1 MKNVNID
8 WTSVIQFLNTFIV
21 TFIPLFVVVDPI
33 GNLPFIVGL
42 SETED
47 KVQNR
52 RTVDLAV
59 ITATLIGLVFLFL
72 GKLILALMGITV
84 GSFTIAGGIIL
95 VVLSV
100 RYMTTGHMVEM
111 IKGEVVAIVPIG
123 TPLIVGPAT
132 ITTLLLLT
140 SQYPDWIVLVSFAL
154 NMFVTWVVFLAADRI
169 SHVLSVAGIRAIA
182 RVLALLLAAIGVNMV
197 IRGLYLMEILTSK
210 AAP

>member
-1 MKNVNID
+1 MRSINID
-8 WTSVIQFLNTFIV
+8 WAAVFQYLNTLVV

-33 GNLPFIVGL
+33 GNLPFIIGL
-42 SETED
+42 SDIED
-47 KVQNR
+47 AVQNR

-59 ITATLIGLVFLFL
+59 ITATVIGLIFLFL

-100 RYMTTGHMVEM
+100 RYMTTGHMIEM

-140 SQYPDWIVLVSFAL
+140 SQYPDWIVLISFAL
-154 NMFVTWVVFLAADRI
+154 NMLVTWVIFLAADRI
-169 SHVLSVAGIRAIA
+169 SRFLSTSGIRAIA
-182 RVLALLLAAIGVNMV
+182 RVLALLLSAIGVNMV
-197 IRGLYLMEILTSK
+197 IRGLYLLEIIGPKT
-210 AAP
+210 AP

>member
-1 MKNVNID
+1 MTSINID
-8 WTSVIQFLNTFIV
+8 WAAILQYLNMLVV

-33 GNLPFIVGL
+33 GNLPFIIGL
-42 SETED
+42 SDIED
-47 KVQNR
+47 AVQNR

-59 ITATLIGLVFLFL
+59 ITATVIGLIFLFL

-95 VVLSV
+95 VILSV
-100 RYMTTGHMVEM
+100 RYMTTGHMIEM

-123 TPLIVGPAT
+123 TPLIVGPAA

-140 SQYPDWIVLVSFAL
+140 SQYPDWIVLISFGL
-154 NMFVTWVVFLAADRI
+154 NMLVTWVIFLSAGHI
-169 SHVLSVAGIRAIA
+169 SHFLSTGGIRAIA

-197 IRGLYLMEILTSK
+197 IRGLYLLEIIVPK
-210 AAP
+210 GAP

>member
-1 MKNVNID
+1 MKYINFE
-8 WTSVIQFLNTFIV
+8 WTSVLQFLNTFVV

-47 KVQNR
+47 KVQSR
-52 RTVDLAV
+52 RTVNLAV

-72 GKLILALMGITV
+72 GKLILALMSITV
-84 GSFTIAGGIIL
+84 GSFTIAGGMIL
-95 VVLSV
+95 VILSV

-140 SQYPDWIVLVSFAL
+140 SQYPDWIVLVSFGL
-154 NMFVTWVVFLAADRI
+154 NMLVTWIVFLAADRI
-169 SHVLSVAGIRAIA
+169 SRILSIAGIRAIA

-197 IRGLYLMEILTSK
+197 IRGLYLMEILTAKST
-210 AAP
+210 P

>member
-1 MKNVNID
+1 MKEIYID
-8 WTSVIQFLNTFIV
+8 WTSLLQILNTFVV

-47 KVQNR
+47 KVQSR

-59 ITATLIGLVFLFL
+59 VTATLIGLVFLFL
-72 GKLILALMGITV
+72 GKLILALMNITV

-95 VVLSV
+95 VILSV

-154 NMFVTWVVFLAADRI
+154 NMFVTWIVFLGADRI
-169 SHVLSVAGIRAIA
+169 SRILSVAGIRAIA

-197 IRGLYLMEILTSK
+197 IRGLYLMQILTVK
-210 AAP
+210 TTP

>member
-1 MKNVNID
+1 MRSINID
-8 WTSVIQFLNTFIV
+8 WAAVFQYLNTLVV

-33 GNLPFIVGL
+33 GNLPFIIGL
-42 SETED
+42 SDIED
-47 KVQNR
+47 AVQNR

-59 ITATLIGLVFLFL
+59 ITATVIGLIFLFL

-95 VVLSV
+95 VILSV
-100 RYMTTGHMVEM
+100 RYMTTGHMIEM

-140 SQYPDWIVLVSFAL
+140 SQYPDWIVLISFAL
-154 NMFVTWVVFLAADRI
+154 NMLVT
-169 SHVLSVAGIRAIA
+169 
-182 RVLALLLAAIGVNMV
+182 
-197 IRGLYLMEILTSK
+197 
-210 AAP
+210 